1 MEEGMWEASWERE
14 RERNSPVINGTGGEN
29 KEQRGGVNII

>member
-14 RERNSPVINGTGGEN
+14 RERNSPVINGTEEKTRN
-29 KEQRGGVNII
+29 KEEA